1 MTVNHAA
8 LLLPVLYLARHAP
21 PLEGWLERI
30 KTDGLLSMEMTRS
43 HMNDLTIGLNAEIS
57 LTVTEADTAAQ
68 WGSGL
73 VPVFG
78 TPSLVGLMEAAAV
91 KALDG
96 TLPEG
101 QTTVGGHIDVRHL
114 AATPVGMQ
122 IRARAELTAI
132 DGRKLTFQVEAW
144 DEVEKIGEALHER
157 FVIDKEKFI
166 TRTQTKS
173 KTK

>member
-1 MTVNHAA
+1 MNT
-8 LLLPVLYLARHAP
+8 L
-21 PLEGWLERI
+21 I
-30 KTDGLLSMEMTRS
+30 KGFS
-43 HMNDLTIGLNAEIS
+43 AEII
-57 LTVTEADTAAQ
+57 LTVTESDTAAK

-91 KALDG
+91 K
-96 TLPEG
+96 TLEGKLPKG

-122 IRARAELTAI
+122 VRARAELISI
-132 DGRKLTFQVEAW
+132 DGKKLTFQIEAW

-166 TRTQTKS
+166 ARSQIKS
-173 KTK
+173 KPK

>member
-1 MTVNHAA
+1 MN
-8 LLLPVLYLARHAP
+8 
-21 PLEGWLERI
+21 
-30 KTDGLLSMEMTRS
+30 KLS
-43 HMNDLTIGLNAEIS
+43 IGLNAEIT
-57 LTVTEADTAAQ
+57 LIVTEADTAAK

-96 TLPEG
+96 HLPEG

-122 IRARAELTAI
+122 VRARAELTSI
-132 DGRKLTFQVEAW
+132 DGKKLTFHIEAW
-144 DEVEKIGEALHER
+144 DETEKIGEALHER
-157 FVIDKEKFI
+157 FVIDTEKFVN
-166 TRTQTKS
+166 RTQMKRQNRL
-173 KTK
+173 